1 MPDLICIVC
10 PRGCRIH
17 VDENLN
23 VTGNFCKRGETYGR
37 NEVTHP
43 MRMITS
49 TVEIQSEILVRLP
62 VMTDRPI
69 PKTQIFKV
77 MEAINQ
83 AKAKTPIK
91 IRDVVIKDVLG
102 LGVDIVATRNV
113 EK

>member
-23 VTGNFCKRGETYGR
+23 VTGSFCKRGETYGR

-49 TVEIQSEILVRLP
+49 TVKIQSEILVRLP

-69 PKTQIFKV
+69 PKNQIFSV

-83 AKAKTPIK
+83 AEVKAPIK
-91 IRDVVIKDVLG
+91 IRDVVIKNVLG

>member
-10 PRGCRIH
+10 PRGCRIQ

-49 TVEIQSEILVRLP
+49 TVKIKSEILVRLP

-69 PKTQIFKV
+69 PKNQIFSV

-83 AKAKTPIK
+83 AEVQAPIK
-91 IRDVVIKDVLG
+91 IRDVVIKNVLG

>member
-49 TVEIQSEILVRLP
+49 TVKIQSEILARLP

-69 PKTQIFKV
+69 PKNQIFKV

-83 AKAKTPIK
+83 AEVQAPIK

>member
-17 VDENLN
+17 VDDSLN
-23 VTGNFCKRGETYGR
+23 VTGNFCKRGETYSR

-49 TVEIQSEILVRLP
+49 TVKIQSEILVRLP

-69 PKTQIFKV
+69 PKNQIFKV

-83 AKAKTPIK
+83 VEVQAPIK
-91 IRDVVIKDVLG
+91 IRDVVIKNVLG

>member
-23 VTGNFCKRGETYGR
+23 VTGNFCKRGDTYGR

-49 TVEIQSEILVRLP
+49 TVKIQSEILVRLP

-69 PKTQIFKV
+69 PKNQIFSV
-77 MEAINQ
+77 MEAINLAEVQ
-83 AKAKTPIK
+83 APIK
-91 IRDVVIKDVLG
+91 IHDVVIKNVLG